1 MALKLRAQCPRA
13 QGGGAADKEAGRR
26 GNAILPTRA
35 PGSFK
40 RLLGICSTTTQPF
53 HAAAG
58 LDLRLVEGVADRQRS
73 AAERG
78 PSPFRRTEMP
88 FLEPKRAICPAKE
101 LDLLEAIVTEERL
114 DGSIAHKQRVG
125 DA

>member
-26 GNAILPTRA
+26 GNAILPARA

-88 FLEPKRAICPAKE
+88 FLDPNEPSARRKNSTFLRRS
-101 LDLLEAIVTEERL
+101 LLKSVLME
-114 DGSIAHKQRVG
+114 
-125 DA
+125 